1 MKGFVRRGGRVPQ
14 RGPFGGRMHTNMFF
28 VYIIKSVKTGKFY
41 TGVTEDLVKRLENH
55 NKGGTK
61 SSKPFRPWKI
71 VYKESF
77 IDKNEAYRREFYLKS
92 PKGYLEKKSILSK
105 LI

>member
-1 MKGFVRRGGRVPQ
+1 MPR
-14 RGPFGGRMHTNMFF
+14 RGPFGGRMRTNMFF
-28 VYIIKSVKTGKFY
+28 VYILKSVKKGKFY
-41 TGVTEDLVKRLENH
+41 TGVTQNLEKRLANH

-61 SSKPFRPWKI
+61 SSKPFKPWKI
-71 VYKESF
+71 MYKENF
-77 IDKNEAYRREFYLKS
+77 INKNEAYKREFYLKS